1 MSLPVI
7 HPRKSLDSEPYW
19 EGCRQGELR
28 FQRCR
33 HCRETV
39 FHARALCPY
48 CLSDA
53 LDWERSAGRGS
64 VYSWS
69 LQHVPLRPGAGEARP
84 RLLGIAALDEGFH
97 MFAEFVA
104 EGAGEIAIGARLEVF
119 FDRVDETLT
128 LPKFKVL
135 AGAGR

>member
-7 HPRKSLDSEPYW
+7 HPRKSIDSEPYW
-19 EGCRQGELR
+19 DGCRRGELR

-48 CLSDA
+48 CLSDEF
-53 LDWERSAGRGS
+53 DWKCSAGRGR

-69 LQHVPLRPGAGEARP
+69 LQHVPLRPEAGEARP
-84 RLLGIAALDEGFH
+84 RLMGIAALDEGFH

-104 EGAGEIAIGARLEVF
+104 DGPEQVEIGSRLEVF
-119 FDRVDETLT
+119 FDPVDETLT
-128 LPKFKVL
+128 LPKFRVV
-135 AGAGR
+135 AGGER

>member
-1 MSLPVI
+1 MSLPII

-19 EGCRQGELR
+19 EGCRQAQLR

-33 HCRETV
+33 NCRETV

-48 CLSDA
+48 CLSDE
-53 LDWERSAGRGS
+53 LDWERSAGQGS

-69 LQHVPLRPGAGEARP
+69 LQHVPLRPGSSQEQP

-97 MFAEFVA
+97 MFTEFVA
-104 EGAGEIAIGARLEVF
+104 EAPDQIEIGARVEVF
-119 FDRVDETLT
+119 FDRIDETLT
-128 LPKFKVL
+128 LPKFRVIL
-135 AGAGR
+135 GDVR